1 MRRGTETNPRHHAIA
16 ESRVVT
22 GPTSNIAAYS
32 PDLSAET
39 APGNTGGPR
48 THVSARPAATPSYPS
63 GRRAPSR
70 EVAGRRERPR
80 PCRGGRVASRL
91 RPAHRSGW
99 LAPRGRTRKSP
110 GSRGNRGPGR
120 SASAT
125 LGYPARGPGAACA
138 LEVPTRTPP
147 PQNRCHSR
155 PRDHLLRGASHP
167 CVGSQPG
174 RPPIRPASTGDRR
187 AIARVNT
194 DPIVGQA
201 AFPCQIAARCGPSP
215 RWPPRVELPARLAPA
230 ESPPPARLG
239 AAGRA
244 PGRRRACR
252 MVAGRRPMA
261 RRMAP

>member
-1 MRRGTETNPRHHAIA
+1 MPGA
-16 ESRVVT
+16 EGARLAV
-22 GPTSNIAAYS
+22 AA
-32 PDLSAET
+32 
-39 APGNTGGPR
+39 
-48 THVSARPAATPSYPS
+48 
-63 GRRAPSR
+63 
-70 EVAGRRERPR
+70 
-80 PCRGGRVASRL
+80 
-91 RPAHRSGW
+91 
-99 LAPRGRTRKSP
+99 RGRTRKSP

-155 PRDHLLRGASHP
+155 PRDHLLRGASHS

-201 AFPCQIAARCGPSP
+201 AFPCQIVARCGPPPSLVAAG
-215 RWPPRVELPARLAPA
+215 RAAHPPRARRIVAAQPSVRLAPA
-230 ESPPPARLG
+230 VEHPASAALVESSAAGRWLRFARRGWSTGRRHDLSTPSPPACRRG
-239 AAGRA
+239 ALPTDRA
-244 PGRRRACR
+244 PGRRRAGR

-261 RRMAP
+261 RRMAS